1 MTSRLHPTTRWLY
14 QQVWQAL
21 KKVGIG
27 TQTSPL
33 IFALIAIYVSGLILL
48 DHRQNGERIANWLPG
63 RAHDA
68 LNRLLRTQPL
78 STRKLM
84 NCLGQWLTHLGKGYL
99 AVDDVVVE
107 KPYSKQCTWMG
118 WSYSTSKQRK
128 VHGFHVV
135 VLLWCS
141 GFWRIPVAFRI
152 WRPKQKCSAQHYH
165 KKTTLAEEMIVE
177 VVQQGLQFEYVTG
190 DTLYSGGHLAKMVN
204 QMGLTWVGVLHPKTT
219 VYYRNQKWQVVELEQ
234 CLKLKWR
241 KHLGV
246 KAASIVAY
254 LPKYGTLRLVVTR
267 NRHGNIEVLATYN
280 LECDLTTIV
289 RRKRCRWSI
298 ETLFKDIKLLSG
310 LSACQCRVDQALV
323 RHVAFVLLAFVV
335 LQCLRLRPEET
346 LGEVKVR
353 LQRKTFL
360 GDVSDPIPLRGKVPL
375 SHLITA

>member
-1 MTSRLHPTTRWLY
+1 LY
-14 QQVWQAL
+14 QQVWKKL
-21 KKVGIG
+21 KKVGIADII
-27 TQTSPL
+27 SPL
-33 IFALIAIYVSGLILL
+33 NFSLIAIYVSGLILL
-48 DHRQNGERIANWLPG
+48 DHRQNGERIASWLPG

-68 LNRLLRTQPL
+68 INRLLRTQPL

-84 NCLGQWLTHLGKGYL
+84 NCLIQWLPHLGKGYL

-107 KPYSKQCTWMG
+107 KPFSKRCAWMG
-118 WSYSTSKQRK
+118 WTYSTSKQRK

-152 WRPKQKCSAQHYH
+152 WRPKKKCSAQHYR

-204 QMGLTWVGVLHPKTT
+204 RLGFTWVGVLHPKTT
-219 VYYRNQKWQVVELEQ
+219 VYYRNKKWQVAKLEQ

-246 KAASIVAY
+246 RAASIVAY
-254 LPKYGTLRLVVTR
+254 LPKYGTLRLVVTK
-267 NRHGNIEVLATYN
+267 NRHGNIEVLATYDLN
-280 LECDLTTIV
+280 CDLSTIV
-289 RRKRCRWSI
+289 RRKRSRWSI
-298 ETLFKDIKLLSG
+298 ETLFKDIKLLGG

-346 LGEVKVR
+346 LGEVKER
-353 LQRKTFL
+353 IQRKTFL
-360 GDVSDPIPLRGKVPL
+360 GNMSDPIPLRGKVSL
-375 SHLITA
+375 SHLLTA

>member
-14 QQVWQAL
+14 QQVCNML
-21 KKVGIG
+21 KKVGIAG
-27 TQTSPL
+27 SATPL
-33 IFALIAIYVSGLILL
+33 TFSLIAIYVSGLILL
-48 DHRQNGERIANWLPG
+48 DHRQNGVRIASWLPG

-84 NCLGQWLTHLGKGYL
+84 NCLIEWLPHLGKGYL

-107 KPYSKQCTWMG
+107 KHYSKQCAWMG
-118 WSYSTSKQRK
+118 WTYSTSKQRK

-141 GFWRIPVAFRI
+141 GFWRIPIAFRI
-152 WRPKQKCSAQHYH
+152 WRPKKKCSAQHYR

-177 VVQQGLQFEYVTG
+177 VVQQGLQFEYLTG
-190 DTLYSGGHLAKMVN
+190 DTLYSGSHLAKMAN
-204 QMGLTWVGVLHPKTT
+204 RLGLVWVGVLHPKTT
-219 VYYRNQKWQVVELEQ
+219 VYYRNKKWQVAELEQ

-246 KAASIVAY
+246 KAASTVAY
-254 LPKYGTLRLVVTR
+254 LPKYGTLRLVVTK
-267 NRHGNIEVLATYN
+267 NRHGNIEVLATYD
-280 LECDLTTIV
+280 LDCDLTTIV
-289 RRKRCRWSI
+289 RRKRSRWSI

-310 LSACQCRVDQALV
+310 LAACQCRADQALV
-323 RHVAFVLLAFVV
+323 RHVAFVLLAFIV

-346 LGEVKVR
+346 LGEVKER
-353 LQRKTFL
+353 IQRKTFL
-360 GDVSDPIPLRGKVPL
+360 GDVFDPIPLRGKVAL
-375 SHLITA
+375 SHFLTA